1 MLQPFREEFN
11 ARFKPSDYR
20 GLLARLKET
29 TRSEIQ
35 FRVCET
41 PCFFP
46 EALLAEMSETGKVL
60 TRQLVDSAEYFER
73 AGEAIPAKYNAAN
86 EPRQPNFLAVDFGL
100 VRRAD
105 GSLEPKL
112 VEMQAF
118 PSLFGYQDCLTRAY
132 RESYGLD
139 GSLKSYL
146 GGHTEESYWSL
157 LGRTIL
163 GGHAPENVVLLEL
176 APETQKTLPD
186 FHVYEDRLGIRTV
199 DIRAVRKAG
208 RRLLYERDGQ
218 WVPIERIFNR
228 AIADELERKAIE
240 LPFDYR
246 EELDVEW
253 AGHPN
258 WYFRVS
264 KFSLPFLRHSSVPKA
279 VFLDEWFAGGGRDA
293 LPAQRDQVILKPL
306 YSFAGLGIQ
315 FGPTD
320 AELQSIPE
328 TERRNYLLQERVSF
342 DSIIETLCGPTRAEI
357 RILYVWPERGEL
369 EAVMSLVRMGRGL
382 MMGVDQNR
390 DQQWVGG
397 SAGFFR

>member
-20 GLLARLKET
+20 GLLARLNEV
-29 TRSEIQ
+29 TRSEVQ

-46 EALLAEMSETGKVL
+46 EALLGEMCETGKVL
-60 TRQLVDSAEYFER
+60 TRQLVDSPDYFER

-112 VEMQAF
+112 VELQGF
-118 PSLFGYQDCLTRAY
+118 PSLFGYQDCLARVYMA
-132 RESYGLD
+132 SYGLD

-199 DIRAVRKAG
+199 DIRAVRKEG
-208 RRLLYERDGQ
+208 RRLLYLRDGR
-218 WVPIERIFNR
+218 WTPIERIFNR
-228 AIADELERKAIE
+228 AIADELERKSIV

-246 EELDVEW
+246 DDLDVEW

-258 WYFRVS
+258 WYFRIS
-264 KFSLPFLRHSSVPKA
+264 KFSLPFLRHSAVPKA
-279 VFLDEWFAGGGRDA
+279 VFLDAWFAGESPDA
-293 LPAQRDQVILKPL
+293 LPAERDQVILKPL
-306 YSFAGLGIQ
+306 YSFAGLGIR

-320 AELQSIPE
+320 EELRSIPVPD
-328 TERRNYLLQERVSF
+328 RRNYLLQERVPF
-342 DSIIETLCGPTRAEI
+342 DPIIATPCGPTRAEV
-357 RILYVWPERGEL
+357 RILYVWPEGGKL

-397 SAGFFR
+397 SAALFR